1 MRRRIVCGE
10 VQARRSRRLEWRS
23 VWKGNQER
31 RRNGG
36 RKTKKKTYI
45 EVEGQFVMIVHM
57 CAVLEVKLHLLCSV
71 TDVCL

>member
-1 MRRRIVCGE
+1 MWAPGRSFCEKMYKCGE

-31 RRNGG
+31 RNGG

-45 EVEGQFVMIVHM
+45 EVEGQFVMIIHM
-57 CAVLEVKLHLLCSV
+57 CAVL
-71 TDVCL
+71 